1 MTDECHGEDPPKYR
15 TRQRTMMMLWWCV
28 AMIINAFERQ
38 QEIKELYQDDA
49 YTILHIIHEKT
60 FTVGYKKGPAQLW
73 MRVAICKNHEATP
86 LSLK

>member
-1 MTDECHGEDPPKYR
+1 
-15 TRQRTMMMLWWCV
+15 MMMLWWCV

-60 FTVGYKKGPAQLW
+60 FTVVYKNGPAHSPYISIVLY
-73 MRVAICKNHEATP
+73 RVTLVLDPVSALHARTTTP
-86 LSLK
+86 RARA